1 MNDKQNDSGSIKR
14 SDFKLRLEYYGL
26 KTHIYLLKTGQYA
39 IQLLNYPELYDEIKE
54 NFEHTIRQVGDD
66 VELII
71 EKPDNIREEITPI
84 KNTVI

>member
-39 IQLLNYPELYDEIKE
+39 IPHSSFL
-54 NFEHTIRQVGDD
+54 
-66 VELII
+66 
-71 EKPDNIREEITPI
+71 PI
-84 KNTVI
+84 KFESQKYCRNNHLPMPT

>member
-39 IQLLNYPELYDEIKE
+39 IQLLNYPELMMK
-54 NFEHTIRQVGDD
+54 
-66 VELII
+66 
-71 EKPDNIREEITPI
+71 
-84 KNTVI
+84 